1 MPPPAWKEKRL
12 ARPVAELMAKPG
24 SGLAGLLQRAE
35 ALARVDAVVRDLLP
49 PSLAPHVR
57 VANVRDGKLILCTPV
72 AAIATRLRMEGPG
85 LLEQLRD
92 HGVTGVAALEVLITP
107 DLPGGR

>member
-12 ARPVAELMAKPG
+12 ARPVSELMDKPG

-35 ALARVDAVVRDLLP
+35 ALAKVDAAVRDLLP
-49 PSLAPHVR
+49 GNLAPHVR

-72 AAIATRLRMEGPG
+72 AAIATRLRMESPT
-85 LLEQLRD
+85 LLEQLAE
-92 HGVTGVAALEVLITP
+92 HGVSGIGQLEVLITP
-107 DLPGGR
+107 GLPGA